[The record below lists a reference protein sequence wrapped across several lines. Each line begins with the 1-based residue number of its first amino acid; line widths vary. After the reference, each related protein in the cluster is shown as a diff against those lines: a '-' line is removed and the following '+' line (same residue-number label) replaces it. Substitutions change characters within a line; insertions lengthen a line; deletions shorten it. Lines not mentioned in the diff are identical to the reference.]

1 MKTIA
6 LYSIKGGVG
15 KTAACANLA
24 YLAAQGQVATLL
36 CDLDPQGSS
45 TFYFRI
51 RPKSKHNSRRF
62 LKGGKRIDKA
72 IRGTDFEGLDLLP
85 ADLSYRNLDI
95 QLNDYSKSR
104 NRLKGLLTELKGTY
118 DYIFL
123 DCPPNIT
130 LVSENVF
137 AAADVILVPM
147 IPTTLSLITYR
158 KLTQFFDTAG
168 LNGKKLVP
176 FLSMVE
182 RRKRMHRETI
192 REIMA
197 AGINPLNI
205 VIPYSADVERMGF
218 HRAPLT
224 HYRPTS
230 TGGMAFT
237 KLWQEVQTRILKA
250 PIQKETTD
258 GH

>member
-1 MKTIA
+1 VKTIA

-15 KTAACANLA
+15 KTAACVNLA
-24 YLAAQGQVATLL
+24 YLAAKGREASLL

-51 RPKSKHNSRRF
+51 QPKSKHNSRKF
-62 LKGGKRIDKA
+62 LKGGKRIGKA
-72 IRGTDFEGLDLLP
+72 IRGTDFDQLDLLP

-104 NRLKGLLTELKGTY
+104 SRLKRLLAEFKGEY
-118 DYIFL
+118 DYVFL

-168 LNGKKLVP
+168 LNPKKLHP

-182 RRKRMHRETI
+182 RRKRMHGETI

-197 AGINPLNI
+197 AKISPLNAY
-205 VIPYSADVERMGF
+205 IPYSADVERMGI

-224 HYRPTS
+224 HYRPSSTS
-230 TGGMAFT
+230 AIAFA
-237 KLWQEVQTRILKA
+237 KLWREVQTRILK
-250 PIQKETTD
+250 ESYTERND
-258 GH
+258 R

>member
-1 MKTIA
+1 MKIIA

-15 KTAACANLA
+15 KTAACVNLA
-24 YLAAQGQVATLL
+24 YLAATKHAATLL

-51 RPKSKHNSRRF
+51 RPKSRYNSRQF

-72 IRGTDFEGLDLLP
+72 IRGTDYESLDLLP

-95 QLNDYSKSR
+95 MLNDVSHSR
-104 NRLKGLLTELKGTY
+104 TRLKRLISKFEGEY

-137 AAADVILVPM
+137 AAADTILVPL
-147 IPTTLSLITYR
+147 IPTTLSLLTYE
-158 KLTQFFDTAG
+158 KLTRFFNDTR
-168 LNGKKLVP
+168 LDRKKLHP

-182 RRKRMHRETI
+182 YRKRMHRETI
-192 REIMA
+192 EAIKTA
-197 AGINPLNI
+197 ATNLLETT
-205 VIPYSADVERMGF
+205 IPYSVDIEKMGF
-218 HRAPLT
+218 HRAPLA
-224 HYRPTS
+224 HYRPNSLGAQAFGQLWNEVS
-230 TGGMAFT
+230 TN
-237 KLWQEVQTRILKA
+237 ILK
-250 PIQKETTD
+250 ETLD
-258 GH
+258 ER